1 MLIRALKDFF
11 IFGFATYGVLWTVAE
26 SFGAFFDNL
35 KPEGLYWYLSIIAC
49 SVLVGLWKAW
59 PRATITIEVPNSDS
73 SIVITFGDIFKDSH
87 AIVIP
92 VNEFFDG
99 NLGDHVSENS
109 LHGKF
114 IKNVLGGQSATFN
127 QLTEKTLKNIQSE
140 SVSRASGR
148 KNKYP
153 IGTTAIVDVNN
164 VRYFLT
170 ALSITDINT
179 LKASATIHE
188 LWNAL
193 EGIWE
198 AIHNHSNG
206 YIVKIPLLGSGLS
219 GVGLPSQRV
228 IDQILTSFFYY
239 TKKHKISDKVTLM
252 LTSDMKSEIDLL
264 SIKRRWQ

>member
-1 MLIRALKDFF
+1 MLKRALKDFLV
-11 IFGFATYGVLWTVAE
+11 FGFATYGVLWTVAE
-26 SFGAFFDNL
+26 SFGAFFDKL
-35 KPEGLYWYLSIIAC
+35 KPEGLYWYLTIIVC
-49 SVLVGLWKAW
+49 SVFVGLWRAW
-59 PRATITIEVPNSDS
+59 PRSTITIKVPNSDS
-73 SIVITFGDIFKDSH
+73 CIEITFGDLFKDSH

-99 NLGDHVSENS
+99 NLGDHVSEKS

-127 QLTEKTLKNIQSE
+127 QLTDKTLKNIQSE
-140 SVSRASGR
+140 SVNRTSGR

-170 ALSITDINT
+170 ALSITDTNT

-188 LWNAL
+188 LWSAL
-193 EGIWE
+193 EGVWT
-198 AIHNHSNG
+198 AVRNHSSG
-206 YIVKIPLLGSGLS
+206 YMVKLPLLGSGLS
-219 GVGLPSQRV
+219 GVGLPSQSL
-228 IDQILTSFFYY
+228 IDQILTSYFYY
-239 TKKHKISDKVTLM
+239 TKKHKISDAVTLT
-252 LTSDMKSEIDLL
+252 LSNDMKSEIDLL